1 MKILYILMRT
11 DMLSMN
17 PGKAIAQ
24 GSHATSQFHRFM
36 ENTPEMEAAKNG
48 GVADGVAAEYLEWLG
63 QSADNAWTYG
73 GEFGTVLTL
82 GCTEAEMREVI
93 NYANKYE
100 MVCGIVTDPTYPLRD
115 GATTHFF
122 PVDTCAWVF
131 ADKEIARGVLGWL
144 ELHP

>member
-24 GSHATSQFHRFM
+24 GSHATSKFHNAM
-36 ENTPEMEAAKNG
+36 NNPSGAAS
-48 GVADGVAAEYLEWLG
+48 W
-63 QSADNAWTYG
+63 SADYVEWRRQAG
-73 GEFGTVLTL
+73 GFGTVLTL
-82 GCTEAEMREVI
+82 GCTEAQMFQAI
-93 NYANKYE
+93 NNAQRAG
-100 MVCGIVTDPTYPLRD
+100 VPCGIVNDPTYPLRD

-122 PVDTCAWVF
+122 PVNTCAWVF
-131 ADKEIARGVLGWL
+131 VDKFESGMIVGNL